1 MTASTTDS
9 DDQTVKESSGRTLAT
24 IGLWCCALFVL
35 LLILAGISHP
45 NISPV
50 LIVALLAMPPLG
62 MTFGILARKKAS
74 PAQRGRAR
82 TAMTLS
88 FVEIVLLLLASI
100 LMPALCGSREQANRI
115 KCASNMRMV
124 FFALDDYAKKNNGL
138 LPPALDALLTSEDI
152 TADTF
157 VCPSG
162 TVDRAP
168 GATAKAQAAA
178 FGQDPAQY
186 CSYVFVAGGLK
197 LDEAAQPPR
206 VLLYEPLSDHKDG
219 MDVLYSDGTVEFV
232 PETKAEQIITSL
244 SSPATKP

>member
-1 MTASTTDS
+1 MTASTTDPS
-9 DDQTVKESSGRTLAT
+9 NPVKESSGKTLA
-24 IGLWCCALFVL
+24 ILGLSCCGLFVL

-45 NISPV
+45 DISPV
-50 LIVALLAMPPLG
+50 LIIPLLAMPPLG

-74 PAQRGRAR
+74 PTQRGRAR

-115 KCASNMRMV
+115 KCASNMRMI
-124 FFALDDYAKKNNGL
+124 FFALDDYAKKHDGL

-178 FGQDPAQY
+178 LGQDPAQY

-219 MDVLYSDGTVEFV
+219 MDVLYSDGTVEYV
-232 PETKAEQIITSL
+232 PETKAQQIIASL